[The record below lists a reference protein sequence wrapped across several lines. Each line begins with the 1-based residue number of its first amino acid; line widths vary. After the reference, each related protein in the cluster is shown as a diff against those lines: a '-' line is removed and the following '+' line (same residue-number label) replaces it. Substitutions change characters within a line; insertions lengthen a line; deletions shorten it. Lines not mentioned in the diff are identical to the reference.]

1 MLYILVKMPLDLT
14 NYTLT
19 YSEGSKG
26 WPSFYSYYPEQI
38 QGMNQYLYTFKD
50 GNLFRHNVNN
60 TRNQFYDEA
69 LIDITPSSITTQ
81 LNIQPLQ
88 SKLFKTI
95 ELESDDAWTS
105 ELTSDIQSARTIND
119 EWFEKKEGNW
129 FAFVRGLTATGATN
143 FSMRSANGLGTVTTV
158 DPTAPATTTL
168 TFPTGFQV
176 GSIAS
181 IGDFVY
187 ATSDPATIAP
197 ALAGQI
203 VAPLSATSN
212 VLTIDTTIAGASVP
226 SNGDFVLYQKNQI
239 AESHGLLGHY
249 CTVKLTNDKTTAT
262 ELFAVVSDVMQ
273 SYP

>member
-1 MLYILVKMPLDLT
+1 MPLELT

-19 YSEGSKG
+19 YSSSSANGQGG

-69 LIDITPSSITTQ
+69 LINITPSSITTQ
-81 LNIQPLQ
+81 LNPQPLQ

-95 ELESDDAWTS
+95 ELESDEAWTS

-158 DPTAPATTTL
+158 DPAAPATTTL
-168 TFPTGFQV
+168 TFPTGFEI

-203 VAPLSATSN
+203 VTPLSATSN
-212 VLTIDTTIAGASVP
+212 VLTIDTTGASAP